1 MRLVL
6 WWFAVTTRRA
16 HLAPRHQL
24 SKALHNTAPAEKL
37 VKKSARRTKYV
48 LHSLPWLMLK
58 LISKKFQLEVSL
70 KHSKPC
76 YYYRSPFPLK
86 YTIVC
91 KIAFRCVKKLTCF
104 TRYSAVSRMYIWR
117 RTINYLCS
125 AGNRKTCS
133 IYF

>member
-24 SKALHNTAPAEKL
+24 SKALHNTTAPAEKL
-37 VKKSARRTKYV
+37 VKKICATNEVCTAFTPMVDAEIDFKEISIGSFTQAFKTLLLQVTISFEVLLAKDLIDATKN
-48 LHSLPWLMLK
+48 
-58 LISKKFQLEVSL
+58 
-70 KHSKPC
+70 
-76 YYYRSPFPLK
+76 
-86 YTIVC
+86 
-91 KIAFRCVKKLTCF
+91 LTCF
-104 TRYSAVSRMYIWR
+104 TRYRAVSRMYIWR